1 MSDWRDSY
9 DEWKTRSPD
18 WDDDPCAEVRAECDA
33 EMREMDEKIKELSY
47 LLKQV
52 LTETF
57 PDPAVELIWRSE
69 AYAALGIPDPNKPQE
84 PEIAF

>member
-18 WDDDPCAEVRAECDA
+18 WDDDLCRGSGRECDA

-47 LLKQV
+47 LLKV